1 MIRSAPAARKWLVSA
16 AAVLALG
23 GGLAVLPATAASAAY
38 SCDYDISASGYWY
51 AGHYTGTTV
60 QPSTTGVS
68 AAGIEAQ
75 CLLKFRGYN
84 PGTIDGVFGSNS
96 RAAAL
101 KFQKRMN
108 SVHHAGLTEDGKIGS
123 NTWPYLRNSYYD

>member
-1 MIRSAPAARKWLVSA
+1 MIRSALAVRRRLALA

-23 GGLAVLPATAASAAY
+23 GGLALLPASAASAAY

-51 AGHYTGTTV
+51 AGHYAGTTV
-60 QPSTTGVS
+60 QPSATGVS

-75 CLLKFRGYN
+75 CLLKYRGYN

-101 KFQKRMN
+101 AFQKRMN
-108 SVHHAGLTEDGKIGS
+108 SAHRAGLTEDGKVGS
-123 NTWPYLRNSYYD
+123 KTWPYLRNSYYD